1 MQTYDVLIVGGGPAG
16 STLAY
21 SLLKSDL
28 LRSVQSS
35 IARNGAPLKIAIL
48 DKQSFPRQKICAGW
62 VTPEVMRV
70 LNIDLV
76 DYENKGS
83 EKGRVLQ
90 KISGF
95 KVGQL
100 GQKLVESHFPGEPIS
115 YGIRRI
121 EFDDYLLQRCGAEL
135 LLEQP
140 FKKME
145 KTTDGWL
152 VNDTYRAKLVIGAG
166 GHYCPV
172 ARAISAKGV
181 SELAVVAQ
189 EAEFEMSAQQKK
201 HCTIKEEV
209 PELFFT
215 PDLMGYGWVFRKGD
229 YLNIGLGR
237 EDKSKLS
244 GHVKAFCDYLTVQGK
259 IPVDIIEKYNGH
271 AYLLYNHSQRDM
283 VTDNVLLIGDSA
295 GLAYPQSGEGIRP
308 AVESA
313 MLAADVIRA
322 CDGDYSKNCLQQYND
337 QMEQRFGKRIPAPDF
352 MECLPMSLKKLFA
365 RQLMK
370 TQWFTKKIVTEKW
383 FLQTQQSKLPA
394 IQISAAQS
402 PTNNKK

>member
-1 MQTYDVLIVGGGPAG
+1 MQTFDVLIVGGGPAG

-21 SLLKSDL
+21 SLLKSGL
-28 LRSVQSS
+28 LTSAQKNSQ
-35 IARNGAPLKIAIL
+35 LKVAIL

-70 LNIDLV
+70 LNIDLA
-76 DYENKGS
+76 DYENKGGVK
-83 EKGRVLQ
+83 ERILQ

-95 KVGQL
+95 KIGQL
-100 GQKLVESHFPGEPIS
+100 GQKLVETHFPGDPIS

-135 LLEQP
+135 ILEQP

-152 VNDTYRAKLVIGAG
+152 VNDVFEAKLVIGAG

-172 ARAISAKGV
+172 ARAIDAKGV

-189 EAEFEMSAQQKK
+189 EAEFEMNAQQKEN
-201 HCTIKEEV
+201 CTIKEEV

-237 EDKSKLS
+237 EDKNKLS
-244 GHVKAFCDYLTVQGK
+244 GHVKAFCHYLVEQGK
-259 IPVDIIEKYNGH
+259 IPADITAKYNGH
-271 AYLLYNHSQRDM
+271 AYLLYNHAVREM
-283 VTDNVLLIGDSA
+283 VSENVLLIGDSA

-313 MLAADVIRA
+313 MLAADIIRESH
-322 CDGDYSKNCLQQYND
+322 GDYSRNNLEQYIEL
-337 QMEQRFGKRIPAPDF
+337 MEQRFGVRTPAPDL
-352 MECLPMSLKKLFA
+352 MERLPMSLKKMFA
-365 RQLMK
+365 SELMK
-370 TQWFTKKIVTEKW
+370 TKWFTKNIVTEKW
-383 FLQTQQSKLPA
+383 FLQTHQSQLPA
-394 IQISAAQS
+394 I
-402 PTNNKK
+402 NEKR

>member
-1 MQTYDVLIVGGGPAG
+1 MNSYDVLIVGGGPAG

-21 SLLKSDL
+21 SLKNS
-28 LRSVQSS
+28 
-35 IARNGAPLKIAIL
+35 ALKIGIL

-70 LNIDLV
+70 LNLDLE
-76 DYENKGS
+76 DYAKNNI
-83 EKGRVLQ
+83 LQ

-95 KVGQL
+95 KISQL
-100 GQKLVESHFPGEPIS
+100 GQKQVESHYPGEPVS

-135 LLEQP
+135 ILEQA

-145 KTTDGWL
+145 KNSDGWL
-152 VNDTYRAKLVIGAG
+152 INDLYQAKLVIGAG

-172 ARAISAKGV
+172 ARAIDSKGV

-189 EAEFEMSAQQKK
+189 EAEFEMNAGQKENCK
-201 HCTIKEEV
+201 IKEEI

-237 EDKSKLS
+237 EDKSRLS
-244 GHVKAFCDYLTVQGK
+244 SHVKDFCEYLTAQGK
-259 IPVDIIEKYNGH
+259 IPDDITAKYNGH
-271 AYLLYNHSQRDM
+271 AYLLYNHAVREM
-283 VTDNVLLIGDSA
+283 VADNVLLIGDSA

-313 MLAADVIRA
+313 MLAADVIRDCA
-322 CDGDYSKNCLQQYND
+322 GGYTKEKLQAYNVL
-337 QMEQRFGKRIPAPDF
+337 MAQRFGQRLPGPDT
-352 MECLPMSLKKLFA
+352 MERLPMFVKRLFA
-365 RQLMK
+365 SQLMK
-370 TQWFTKKIVTEKW
+370 THWFTKNVVTDKW
-383 FLQTQQSKLPA
+383 FLQSHQTPMPA
-394 IQISAAQS
+394 I
-402 PTNNKK
+402 KE